1 MIFISLLYSSSLHAQ
16 TGISMSDT
24 TFTGNFLETN
34 LFNDINLANLKSA
47 LNYSNR
53 FGRYN
58 IELSNFY
65 LSNVSKLGQNFFRD
79 YNNFRMIV
87 DYSILNNFRAGVGFQ
102 NMFLSDDKNVETNK
116 NNSSYYFSDFNYDM
130 CRNVF
135 LNAKLGIK
143 TEDQI
148 GEYNSGLS
156 GVFTAQS
163 VNLITDEYLTNGK
176 LILFYEDLIEKKNHN
191 YELGVNVFKRFT
203 ANTDNTGYIKAYNL
217 RNDFYFPAS
226 QSISDLY
233 NVKNNI
239 EKRTENFISVGD
251 VLNYNFSENIL
262 FSLSGFYT
270 NRQVTKQFKY
280 KPTPE
285 NILFE
290 NTYDTKMLED
300 KIELSGNLNY
310 FLTGIN
316 TQLKFLYSERTENHN
331 LINTEGLNPLQIAQ
345 LENAEKNKNNNSSRT
360 ALILDLLYDMSN
372 TNSFGVSGLTSLLKY
387 DTDFDENYDDRDE
400 IESILSAVHRYDNRF
415 NFNVQTRF
423 DLIISKL
430 SYIFSQRSANNYK
443 NRIYKLTSES
453 SFRPTDNLI
462 SKNVFQVL
470 ANYTVYDFEDIVS
483 QVQSFSYRQLY
494 VRDSTSYDFTDNFT
508 FDFIGELK
516 FYEQGQFN
524 NREFTVKPIAYYEE
538 FFLRPDFF
546 YNINDYLNA
555 GIGYKY
561 FRQNR
566 YQYESAQ
573 KNLINVFETFG
584 PVGEINFYFNN
595 NSIVKLTGGFDFIK
609 YSNPPQEDSAV
620 QLNFNIIWNM

>member
-1 MIFISLLYSSSLHAQ
+1 MLVISLFYSVSLHAQ
-16 TGISMSDT
+16 TDISMSDT
-24 TFTGNFLETN
+24 AFTGNFLETN

-58 IELSNFY
+58 LELSNLY

-87 DYSILNNFRAGVGFQ
+87 DYNVSEKFRAGIGFQ
-102 NMFLSDDKNVETNK
+102 NMFYSDDKNVETNK
-116 NNSSYYFSDFNYDM
+116 NNNSYYFSDLDYDLN
-130 CRNVF
+130 RNVF

-143 TEDQI
+143 AEDQI
-148 GEYNSGLS
+148 GEFNSGFS

-163 VNLITDEYLTNGK
+163 VNLFTDEYLTNGK
-176 LILFYEDLIEKKNHN
+176 LILFYEDLIQKKNHN
-191 YELGVNVFKRFT
+191 YELGANVYKRFT
-203 ANTDNTGYIKAYNL
+203 ANTDNTGFIKVYNM
-217 RNDFYFPAS
+217 RNDIYFPAT
-226 QSISDLY
+226 QSISNLY

-239 EKRTENFISVGD
+239 EKRTENYVSVGD
-251 VLNYNFSENIL
+251 VLNYNFSDNTL
-262 FSLSGFYT
+262 FSLSGFYI
-270 NRQVTKQFKY
+270 NRIVTKEYKY
-280 KPTPE
+280 IPTPE

-300 KIELSGNLNY
+300 KIEISGNLNY
-310 FLTGIN
+310 YLSRFNSQI
-316 TQLKFLYSERTENHN
+316 KFIYTERTENHN
-331 LINTEGLNPLQIAQ
+331 LINTQGLNPLQIVQ

-360 ALILDLLYDMSN
+360 SVVLDLIYDVSN
-372 TNSFGVSGLTSLLKY
+372 TNSFGISGLTSLLKY

-400 IESILSAVHRYDNRF
+400 IESIVSAVHRYNDHRSF
-415 NFNVQTRF
+415 NLQTRF
-423 DLIISKL
+423 DVIISKL
-430 SYIFSQRSANNYK
+430 SYIYSQRSANNYK

-453 SFRPTDNLI
+453 SLYPFDNFI
-462 SKNVFQVL
+462 TRNIFQVL

-494 VRDSTSYDFTDNFT
+494 VRDSTSYNLTDALT

-538 FFLRPDFF
+538 YFLRPDFF
-546 YNINDYLNA
+546 YSINDFLNA
-555 GIGYKY
+555 GVGYKY

-566 YQYESAQ
+566 YQYESAE
-573 KNLINVFETFG
+573 KNLVNVFETFG